1 MLGVLPD
8 GSEIEVEAPYDH
20 FHLIAKGTA
29 DFIADA
35 AEVMAWL
42 GAALRSSG
50 DGIMK
55 YCAPQML
62 NCERIGRSTYYNCV
76 IDFNM
81 GPDVRT
87 DASGGCCWHGM
98 FGDPVIVKGF
108 PIRIR
113 SREDTGLEIP
123 LDMAAS
129 LIDAKR
135 LHSFGGQL
143 HLKGFSAML
152 TPTEIAEG
160 LAFWHLSYNPT
171 GERVS
176 YLDAREGTGTIKMN
190 ALRSSRHVIGWCPEA
205 LYLAGKC
212 F

>member
-1 MLGVLPD
+1 VLEILPD
-8 GSEIEVEAPYDH
+8 GSEIEVANSQGH
-20 FHLIAKGTA
+20 LHLIAKGTA
-29 DFIADA
+29 DFIGVA

-55 YCAPQML
+55 YCTPQML
-62 NCERIGRSTYYNCV
+62 NCKRIGGSTDYTCV
-76 IDFNM
+76 IDFKM
-81 GPDVRT
+81 GPDVKT
-87 DASGGCCWHGM
+87 EAGGGCCWHGM

-113 SREDTGLEIP
+113 SRENTGLEIP

-152 TPTEIAEG
+152 VPTEIAEG

-171 GERVS
+171 GARVS
-176 YLDAREGTGTIKMN
+176 YLDAHEGTGTIKVN
-190 ALRSSRHVIGWCPEA
+190 ALKSCRHVIGWCPEA

>member
-1 MLGVLPD
+1 MED
-8 GSEIEVEAPYDH
+8 PYGH
-20 FHLIAKGTA
+20 FCLIAKGTA

-35 AEVMAWL
+35 TEVMAWL
-42 GAALRSSG
+42 GGALRSSD

-55 YCAPQML
+55 YCTPQML
-62 NCERIGRSTYYNCV
+62 NCESVAGNTHYYCV
-76 IDFNM
+76 IDFIM
-81 GPDVRT
+81 GPDVKT
-87 DASGGCCWHGM
+87 DAGGGCCWHGM

-108 PIRIR
+108 PIRNR
-113 SREDTGLEIP
+113 SRENTGLEIP

-152 TPTEIAEG
+152 TPTEIAGG

-171 GERVS
+171 GGRVS
-176 YLDAREGTGTIKMN
+176 YLDAHEGTGTITMN
-190 ALRSSRHVIGWCPEA
+190 SLRSSRHVIGWCPEA
-205 LYLAGKC
+205 LCMAGKT